1 MDHVRIENHSKPSLR
16 SGIFQLPAFDDQRV
30 PPANLTLAEQNHRFE
45 QANQIYQWAMA
56 SQTLKS
62 PASIVASKKTY
73 YSNIKT
79 SIVDFPI
86 YSGFSDRFSHQTLHF
101 LPKHPPGSPWQ

>member
-62 PASIVASKKTY
+62 PASIVASKKH
-73 YSNIKT
+73 IIPT
-79 SIVDFPI
+79 S
-86 YSGFSDRFSHQTLHF
+86 
-101 LPKHPPGSPWQ
+101 KHL